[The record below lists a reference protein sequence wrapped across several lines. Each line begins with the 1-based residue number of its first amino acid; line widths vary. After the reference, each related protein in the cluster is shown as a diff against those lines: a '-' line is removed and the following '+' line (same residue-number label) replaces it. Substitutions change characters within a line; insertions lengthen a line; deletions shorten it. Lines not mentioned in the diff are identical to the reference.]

1 MPSMVSA
8 REFRLPNIAATNNEA
23 AIIIRIKLWF
33 VVCSFDMW
41 DDDIIILSKFS
52 IKTKKAHCK
61 VKLIIPLI

>member
-1 MPSMVSA
+1 MPSMVRA

-41 DDDIIILSKFS
+41 DDDIIKSFLSFRLKL
-52 IKTKKAHCK
+52 KKRI
-61 VKLIIPLI
+61 VKEN